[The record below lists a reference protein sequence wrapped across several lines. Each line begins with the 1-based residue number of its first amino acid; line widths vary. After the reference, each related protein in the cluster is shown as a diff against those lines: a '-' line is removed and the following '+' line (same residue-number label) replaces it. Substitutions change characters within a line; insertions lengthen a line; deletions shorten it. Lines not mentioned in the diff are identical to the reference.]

1 MTLMCNYVYVFAW
14 ISIWKAF
21 SLRENVENAF
31 NTISISTK
39 SQGLFNTLES
49 TLA

>member
-1 MTLMCNYVYVFAW
+1 MSTFLHEFHFE
-14 ISIWKAF
+14 KLF
-21 SLRENVENAF
+21 SLRENLENAF

-39 SQGLFNTLES
+39 SQNLFNILES